1 MAVEESENHPGIENE
16 PLVALVVDQALCVG
30 VGQCELLE
38 PDVFRLDDDSGL
50 AQVIGG
56 SSLPLSRADTAID
69 RCPSG
74 AIAKHGF

>member
-1 MAVEESENHPGIENE
+1 MAVEESEYRPSTDNE

-38 PDVFRLDDDSGL
+38 PDVFRIDDDSGL

-56 SSLPLSRADTAID
+56 SSLPLSRADISID

-74 AIAKHGF
+74 AITKHEA